1 MQQRLETERKE
12 HIYGTTS
19 TQDSDAGSTNTGA
32 ILRRLA
38 TYLVPFRLAVGGA
51 LALVIVSAITQ
62 AVGPA
67 LIGRAIDLYITK
79 KDTAGLTQTMLL
91 LLGVYLIG
99 FLSQAGQSYLISAT
113 SQRFLAALRSQVFDK
128 VQALSVAYFDQNQ
141 AGDLMSRLIN
151 DIQTI
156 NQLLSQGIT
165 QVIGSVFSLVGI
177 VIAML
182 LLSVPLAL
190 ISFVTLPLMIWATF
204 VFARRSRLAF
214 RQTRTVLGIVSSEL
228 EEELAG
234 VRVAQA
240 YNRTDANIE
249 HFAEHNAANRDA
261 NVRAVAI
268 TSAFTPT
275 IDVLS
280 TLATALVAGFGGWLA
295 INHNIDVGVVVA
307 FFIYVQQF
315 FRPIQIISSIYTQ
328 VQSALAGAERIFTL
342 VDVPIEQKD
351 TPDAQ
356 PLPPIVG
363 RVAYEHIDFSYSGK
377 TEPADLVL
385 HDINL
390 LVEAGQTIA
399 LVGETG
405 AGKSTFVNLLPRFYD
420 PTGGRI
426 TIDGYDIQNVTLAS
440 LRSQLAFVQQDT
452 YLFSGSIADNIR
464 YGRLDASDAEV
475 EEAARTANIHDVIMA
490 LPHGYK
496 TILGERGSGL
506 SQGQRQLLAFA
517 RAVLAKTRILILDEA
532 TSNIDTRTEELIQQA
547 LQKLLKD
554 RTAFIIAHRLSTVRN
569 ANLVVVIDK
578 GRIVEQGTHAALLAR
593 NGRYA
598 ELYHRQFP

>member
-12 HIYGTTS
+12 HVYGTAS
-19 TQDSDAGSTNTGA
+19 GQDSDASSTNTGA

-51 LALVIVSAITQ
+51 LALVIVSAGTQ

-79 KDTAGLTQTMLL
+79 KDAAGLTQTMLL

-99 FLSQAGQSYLISAT
+99 FISQGGQSYLISAT

-204 VFARRSRLAF
+204 VFARRSRIAF

-328 VQSALAGAERIFTL
+328 VQSALAGAERIFAL

-363 RVAYEHIDFSYSGK
+363 RVAYEHVDFSYSGK
-377 TEPADLVL
+377 TESADLVL

-390 LVEAGQTIA
+390 LAEAGQTIA

-426 TIDGYDIQNVTLAS
+426 TIDGHDIQNVTLAS
-440 LRSQLAFVQQDT
+440 LRNQLAFVQQDT

-496 TILGERGSGL
+496 TRLGERGSGL

-517 RAVLAKTRILILDEA
+517 RAVLANARILILDEA